1 MAMTDTIAPADM
13 TLDELRPVLVEALL
27 PNVAFDGWSAAALDA
42 AAAAIGIPADRARLV
57 FPGGAIEMIDA
68 WILKTD
74 RDMAD
79 EMARRG
85 AAAMKIRD
93 RITTAIRIRI
103 DQARP
108 HKEAVR
114 RAFAVLAQP
123 QNAALSA
130 RTLWRSADAM
140 WRTAGDT
147 ATDFNHYTKRL
158 SLGGVY
164 AATLLYWLQDESEDD
179 ADTFAFLG
187 RRIDTIMQVEKAK
200 MRFREQAN
208 NRPRLSRFLGRLR
221 YPAA

>member
-1 MAMTDTIAPADM
+1 MTETIAPADM

-27 PNVAFDGWSAAALDA
+27 PNVAFDGWGETALDA
-42 AAAAIGIPADRARLV
+42 AAAALGIPADRARLV
-57 FPGGAIEMIDA
+57 FPGGATEMIDA

-74 RDMAD
+74 ADMTA

-85 AAAMKIRD
+85 ASAMKIRE
-93 RITTAIRIRI
+93 RITTAIKIRI
-103 DQARP
+103 ESARP

-130 RTLWRSADAM
+130 RTVWRSADAM
-140 WRTAGDT
+140 WRAAGDT
-147 ATDFNHYTKRL
+147 ATDFNHYTKRM

-164 AATLLYWLQDESEDD
+164 AATLLYWLQDESEGD
-179 ADTFAFLG
+179 AETFAFLD
-187 RRIDTIMQVEKAK
+187 RRIETIMQIEKAK
-200 MRFREQAN
+200 AHFREQAS

>member
-1 MAMTDTIAPADM
+1 MTETIAPADM

-27 PNVAFDGWSAAALDA
+27 PSVAFDGWGEAALDA
-42 AAAAIGIPADRARLV
+42 AAAAVGIPADRARLV
-57 FPGGAIEMIDA
+57 FPGGAADMIDA
-68 WILKTD
+68 WILKAD
-74 RDMAD
+74 RDMAA

-93 RITTAIRIRI
+93 RIATAVRIRI
-103 DQARP
+103 EQARP

-114 RAFAVLAQP
+114 RALAVLALP
-123 QNAALSA
+123 QNAVLSA

-140 WRTAGDT
+140 WRAAGDT

-164 AATLLYWLQDESEDD
+164 AATLLYWLQDESGDD
-179 ADTFAFLG
+179 AETFAFLD
-187 RRIDTIMQVEKAK
+187 RRIETIMQVEKTKA
-200 MRFREQAN
+200 RFRERAN

>member
-1 MAMTDTIAPADM
+1 MTETIAPADM

-27 PNVAFDGWSAAALDA
+27 PGVAFDGWSEAALDA
-42 AAAAIGIPADRARLV
+42 AAAAVGIPADRARLV
-57 FPGGAIEMIDA
+57 FPDGATGMIDA
-68 WILKTD
+68 WILKAD
-74 RDMAD
+74 RDMTA

-85 AAAMKIRD
+85 AGAMKIRD
-93 RITTAIRIRI
+93 RIATAVRVRIE
-103 DQARP
+103 QARP

-114 RAFAVLAQP
+114 RALAVLALP

-140 WRTAGDT
+140 WRAAGDT

-179 ADTFAFLG
+179 AETFAFLD
-187 RRIDTIMQVEKAK
+187 RRIETIMQVEKAK
-200 MRFREQAN
+200 ARFRERAD